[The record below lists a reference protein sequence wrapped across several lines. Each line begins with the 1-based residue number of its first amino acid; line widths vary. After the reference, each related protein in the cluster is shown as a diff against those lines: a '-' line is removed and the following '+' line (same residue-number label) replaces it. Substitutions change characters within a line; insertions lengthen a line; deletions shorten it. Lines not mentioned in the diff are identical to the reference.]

1 LSVSKHKQLDIDD
14 TPRWL
19 LTFADMMTLLFAF
32 FVLLF
37 AMSTLDPVKMS
48 AMADAMDKES
58 GRTKV
63 DGLEIPPLDSQNQ
76 IMQKLNEI
84 VKNMDLKNDAN
95 ITHDARGV
103 ALELKGDITFTSG
116 SVELHWK
123 MINILDAVQ
132 PKLMSN
138 EYDLRPIIVEGHS
151 DNEIPSGDIADK
163 YPTNWELSS
172 ARAAIVVRYLVQ
184 KGVSSGRLIASGYAD
199 RWPVQASWQD
209 IRMGVVS
216 EDYISEMNATSE
228 QKSKNRRIKIIF
240 TR

>member
-1 LSVSKHKQLDIDD
+1 MSVSKQKPQEMDD
-14 TPRWL
+14 SPRWL
-19 LTFADMMTLLFAF
+19 MTFADMMTLLFAF

-58 GRTKV
+58 GRNK
-63 DGLEIPPLDSQNQ
+63 EMEAQPLDSQNQ
-76 IMQKLNEI
+76 IQQKLKKMIEEMGI
-84 VKNMDLKNDAN
+84 QSDAKV
-95 ITHDARGV
+95 THDARGV

-123 MINILDAVQ
+123 MIEILDELI

-138 EYDLRPIIVEGHS
+138 DNDLRPIIVEGHS
-151 DNEIPSGDIADK
+151 DNEIPAGDIANK

-184 KGVSSGRLIASGYAD
+184 KNVSSGRLIASGYAD
-199 RWPVQASWQD
+199 RWPSQASWQD
-209 IRMGVVS
+209 IRKGVVS
-216 EDYISEMNATSE
+216 ENYISEMNATIE
-228 QKSKNRRIKIIF
+228 QKAKNRRIKIIF